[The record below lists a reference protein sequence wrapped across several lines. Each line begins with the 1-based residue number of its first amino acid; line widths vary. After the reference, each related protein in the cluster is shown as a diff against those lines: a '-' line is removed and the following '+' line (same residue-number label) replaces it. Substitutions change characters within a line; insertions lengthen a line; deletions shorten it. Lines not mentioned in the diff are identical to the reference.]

1 MWADKAVFYQIY
13 PLGFTGAPMP
23 NDGVCVN
30 RIQKVKGWIP
40 HLKKLH
46 IGAVYFS
53 PVFESDNHGYDTRDF
68 TKIDCRLGTNE
79 DFKAVCD
86 ALQRKRYQS
95 LCLTA
100 CSTTWAAAFF
110 AFRDVQEK
118 KWDSPYKDWFHLN
131 FDGNSAYNDGFWY
144 EGWEGHFELV
154 KLNLQNPAVVDYL
167 LESVRHWVEVFG
179 VDGLRLDVA
188 YMLDRDFYA
197 PPAYFLPV
205 SSSPTLC

>member
-1 MWADKAVFYQIY
+1 MWADEVVFYQIY

-86 ALQRKRYQS
+86 ALHENGIRGCAR
-95 LCLTA
+95 
-100 CSTTWAAAFF
+100 
-110 AFRDVQEK
+110 RRVQ
-118 KWDSPYKDWFHLN
+118 PR
-131 FDGNSAYNDGFWY
+131 G
-144 EGWEGHFELV
+144 
-154 KLNLQNPAVVDYL
+154 P
-167 LESVRHWVEVFG
+167 
-179 VDGLRLDVA
+179 RLFCV
-188 YMLDRDFYA
+188 
-197 PPAYFLPV
+197 P
-205 SSSPTLC
+205 

>member
-1 MWADKAVFYQIY
+1 MWADEAVFYQIY

-86 ALQRKRYQS
+86 ALHENGIKVV
-95 LCLTA
+95 LDG
-100 CSTTWAAAFF
+100 AAARS
-110 AFRDVQEK
+110 FRM
-118 KWDSPYKDWFHLN
+118 SSGTGRHRRT
-131 FDGNSAYNDGFWY
+131 GIGSTSISAAT
-144 EGWEGHFELV
+144 
-154 KLNLQNPAVVDYL
+154 PATGT
-167 LESVRHWVEVFG
+167 VFG
-179 VDGLRLDVA
+179 TRAG
-188 YMLDRDFYA
+188 RDITS
-197 PPAYFLPV
+197 L
-205 SSSPTLC
+205 SSSISIIPPLSSTF

>member
-86 ALQRKRYQS
+86 ALHENGIKVVLDGVFNHVGRG
-95 LCLTA
+95 
-100 CSTTWAAAFF
+100 FF

-131 FDGNSAYNDGFWY
+131 FDGNSAYNDGF
-144 EGWEGHFELV
+144 GTRAG
-154 KLNLQNPAVVDYL
+154 
-167 LESVRHWVEVFG
+167 
-179 VDGLRLDVA
+179 
-188 YMLDRDFYA
+188 RDITS
-197 PPAYFLPV
+197 L
-205 SSSPTLC
+205 SSSISIIPPLSSTFKLRRQMDRRIRHRRPAS

>member
-1 MWADKAVFYQIY
+1 MWADETVFYQIY

-53 PVFESDNHGYDTRDF
+53 SVFESDNHGYDTRDF

-86 ALQRKRYQS
+86 AL
-95 LCLTA
+95 
-100 CSTTWAAAFF
+100 
-110 AFRDVQEK
+110 
-118 KWDSPYKDWFHLN
+118 H
-131 FDGNSAYNDGFWY
+131 
-144 EGWEGHFELV
+144 
-154 KLNLQNPAVVDYL
+154 
-167 LESVRHWVEVFG
+167 
-179 VDGLRLDVA
+179 
-188 YMLDRDFYA
+188 
-197 PPAYFLPV
+197 
-205 SSSPTLC
+205 